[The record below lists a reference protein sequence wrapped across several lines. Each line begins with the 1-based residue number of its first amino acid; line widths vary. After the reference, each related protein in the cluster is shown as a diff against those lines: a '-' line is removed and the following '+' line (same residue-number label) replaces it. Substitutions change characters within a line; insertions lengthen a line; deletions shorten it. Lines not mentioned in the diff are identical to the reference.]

1 MTVTTLRRLL
11 APLAAAL
18 FALLLAVAGAT
29 TASAD
34 TVPAPTNPSGFLR
47 VGHLAPD
54 VGPVD
59 VSLTRA
65 DGGTANV
72 LTTAPYGAFTPYQTL
87 TPGFYTVA
95 MRPAGAA
102 AATEPMLSAPVTV
115 DKGKAYTLLATGTRD
130 ALKTSLI
137 NDDLTKPPTDT
148 SRVRLVQGSTAAP
161 TLTVA
166 AVGGPTLSRDLA
178 YGQATGY
185 ANVPQG
191 RWTLQVL
198 TPDGSEAMTSAPVVD
213 LAAGSVNSL
222 LVTNAPGGGFA
233 ITPVVDAKGID
244 PAMAPTGGIQT
255 GLGGTA
261 TDVVNAPGSH
271 VPSDLGATAALA
283 LLLGV
288 TMFGVAARR
297 RRLVTVR
304 K

>member
-65 DGGTANV
+65 DGGTATV

>member
-1 MTVTTLRRLL
+1 
-11 APLAAAL
+11 
-18 FALLLAVAGAT
+18 
-29 TASAD
+29 
-34 TVPAPTNPSGFLR
+34 

-137 NDDLTKPPTDT
+137 DDDLTKPPTDT

-161 TLTVA
+161 TLTVT

-233 ITPVVDAKGID
+233 ITPVVDAKGIA
-244 PAMAPTGGIQT
+244 PAMAPPAAFRPVSAEPPPTLST
-255 GLGGTA
+255 P
-261 TDVVNAPGSH
+261 PGPTCRAFS
-271 VPSDLGATAALA
+271 
-283 LLLGV
+283 
-288 TMFGVAARR
+288 ARWR
-297 RRLVTVR
+297 
-304 K
+304 

>member
-65 DGGTANV
+65 DGGTATV
-72 LTTAPYGAFTPYQTL
+72 LRTAPYGAFTPYQTL

-161 TLTVA
+161 TLTVT

-198 TPDGSEAMTSAPVVD
+198 TPEGSEAMTSAPVVD

-261 TDVVNAPGSH
+261 TDIVNASGSD
-271 VPSDLGATAALA
+271 VAGEVGAVAVGALM
-283 LLLGV
+283 L
-288 TMFGVAARR
+288 GVAAAGRR
-297 RRLVTVR
+297 RKRGVR
-304 K
+304 VDR

>member
-65 DGGTANV
+65 DGGTATV
-72 LTTAPYGAFTPYQTL
+72 LRTAPYGAFTPYQTL

-191 RWTLQVL
+191 RWTLQVR
-198 TPDGSEAMTSAPVVD
+198 TPEGSEAMTSAPVVD

-261 TDVVNAPGSH
+261 TDIVNASGSD
-271 VPSDLGATAALA
+271 VAGVLGAVAVGALM
-283 LLLGV
+283 L
-288 TMFGVAARR
+288 GVAAASRR
-297 RRLVTVR
+297 RKRGVR
-304 K
+304 VDQ

>member
-29 TASAD
+29 AASAD

-198 TPDGSEAMTSAPVVD
+198 TPEGSEAMTSAPVVD

-271 VPSDLGATAALA
+271 LPSDLGATAALA

>member
-161 TLTVA
+161 TLTVT

-191 RWTLQVL
+191 RWTLQVR
-198 TPDGSEAMTSAPVVD
+198 TPEGSEAMTSAPVVD

-261 TDVVNAPGSH
+261 TDIVNASGSDVPGE
-271 VPSDLGATAALA
+271 VAAVAVGALM
-283 LLLGV
+283 L
-288 TMFGVAARR
+288 GVAAASRR
-297 RRLVTVR
+297 RKRGVR
-304 K
+304 VDQ

>member
-1 MTVTTLRRLL
+1 VR
-11 APLAAAL
+11 
-18 FALLLAVAGAT
+18 
-29 TASAD
+29 
-34 TVPAPTNPSGFLR
+34 
-47 VGHLAPD
+47 
-54 VGPVD
+54 
-59 VSLTRA
+59 
-65 DGGTANV
+65 
-72 LTTAPYGAFTPYQTL
+72 
-87 TPGFYTVA
+87 
-95 MRPAGAA
+95 
-102 AATEPMLSAPVTV
+102 
-115 DKGKAYTLLATGTRD
+115 
-130 ALKTSLI
+130 TSLI

-198 TPDGSEAMTSAPVVD
+198 TPEGSEAMTSAPVVD

-261 TDVVNAPGSH
+261 TDIVNASGSDVPGE
-271 VPSDLGATAALA
+271 VAAVAVGALM
-283 LLLGV
+283 L
-288 TMFGVAARR
+288 GVAAASRR
-297 RRLVTVR
+297 RKRGVGVDQ
-304 K
+304 

>member
-1 MTVTTLRRLL
+1 MTVTAILRRLL

-18 FALLLAVAGAT
+18 FALLLVVAGAT

-54 VGPVD
+54 GGPVD

-137 NDDLTKPPTDT
+137 DDDLTKPPTDT

-161 TLTVA
+161 TLTVT

-261 TDVVNAPGSH
+261 THIVNASGSD
-271 VPSDLGATAALA
+271 VAGVLGAVALGA
-283 LLLGV
+283 LIL
-288 TMFGVAARR
+288 GVAAASRR
-297 RRLVTVR
+297 RKRGVTVDQ
-304 K
+304 

>member
-29 TASAD
+29 AASAD

-65 DGGTANV
+65 DGGTATV

-261 TDVVNAPGSH
+261 TDIVNASGSDVPGE
-271 VPSDLGATAALA
+271 VGAVAVGALM
-283 LLLGV
+283 L
-288 TMFGVAARR
+288 GVAAASRR
-297 RRLVTVR
+297 RKRGVTVE

>member
-18 FALLLAVAGAT
+18 FALLLAVGGAT

-65 DGGTANV
+65 DGGTATV
-72 LTTAPYGAFTPYQTL
+72 LRTAPYGAFTPYQTL

-191 RWTLQVL
+191 RWTLQVR
-198 TPDGSEAMTSAPVVD
+198 TPEGSEAMTSAPVVD

-244 PAMAPTGGIQT
+244 PAMAPAGGIQT

-261 TDVVNAPGSH
+261 TDIVNASGSD
-271 VPSDLGATAALA
+271 VAGEVGAVAVGA

-288 TMFGVAARR
+288 SAAGRR
-297 RRLVTVR
+297 RKRGVTVE